1 MGSQVP
7 VSRMRGLILAVL
19 MVVVESHPSSLSL
32 PVSGLSSK
40 LVLSMDQTRD
50 PGQNLIISPV
60 SIFLALS
67 LLYHGSDLSTK
78 TELEN
83 FLELDSRVNSGMAT
97 KALLLD
103 YARSRKTLNTTIQ
116 LANGVFADYSLGI
129 KTPYK
134 KALKYLSSGVGRV
147 DFTRQSQAAGA
158 INNWVSNKTNNLIT
172 DLVSPGD
179 ISGETRLML
188 LNAVYFKANWKN
200 QFSKHRTRKSVRFEV
215 TDDSEVL
222 VDMMFRSD
230 DILYQSDP
238 TLQAHVV
245 SLPYEDEN
253 FQMMI
258 FLPRQQDQ
266 NSLQSIIQQFPDTD
280 FNRVYRSLRVRP
292 VDLSL
297 PSFTVD
303 FKSELVS
310 ALRRNGVKSMFN
322 PDQADFSLISD
333 QPLRVS
339 NILHQA
345 KVEVNEEGS
354 EAAAVTG
361 VFLDL
366 RSFVEEEENI
376 VVNFNRPF
384 IFVIHDRKHNIP
396 LFIGKVVNPS
406 SETPRRRRLT
416 HSGYDAKYVYNLQ

>member
-7 VSRMRGLILAVL
+7 VSKMKGLFLAVL

-40 LVLSMDQTRD
+40 LLLSMDQTRD

-83 FLELDSRVNSGMAT
+83 FLELHSRADSGVAT

-103 YARSRKTLNTTIQ
+103 YARSRKTLNQ
-116 LANGVFADYSLGI
+116 DV
-129 KTPYK
+129 
-134 KALKYLSSGVGRV
+134 LKYLSSGVQRV
-147 DFTRQSQAAGA
+147 DFTRQVPAAGT

-188 LNAVYFKANWKN
+188 LNAVYFKANWKA
-200 QFSKHRTRKSVRFEV
+200 QFDKHRTRKSVRFDV

-245 SLPYEDEN
+245 SLPYEDDN

-266 NSLQSIIQQFPDTD
+266 DSLQSIIQQFPDTD

-322 PDQADFSLISD
+322 PDQAD
-333 QPLRVS
+333 
-339 NILHQA
+339 
-345 KVEVNEEGS
+345 
-354 EAAAVTG
+354 
-361 VFLDL
+361 
-366 RSFVEEEENI
+366 
-376 VVNFNRPF
+376 
-384 IFVIHDRKHNIP
+384 
-396 LFIGKVVNPS
+396 
-406 SETPRRRRLT
+406 
-416 HSGYDAKYVYNLQ
+416 